1 MKFKNSSALR
11 WYFILYRW
19 IAASRLRQNDIDPRY
34 IHTTLVVVLT
44 TAILMWGYAFL
55 AYFSIDSAVPGMV
68 GFGCALI
75 HLLSPFLYRYSNN
88 AYLVGNVLLGAGMIH
103 QGTFSFYT
111 GGFMSNILIW
121 YGILP
126 LFGGIIGGRRGAIT
140 WFCSTVFISLIFF
153 TLHLNDYV
161 FPNLISP
168 LGKVWSQAMLVFGWI
183 FLSSTVVIVYTGL
196 REHTEKILHQQ
207 GQKID
212 DLFRVLF
219 HDLANPL
226 GRISI
231 GLSIAQRNFPKD
243 EPNRGL
249 EIARLASDSM
259 LEITQNIRKMYAVSK
274 GKANVD
280 LVKLSLNSAVEYIT
294 RIYAAELEKKNIS
307 IQYNFKKYAG
317 IAVMAEPVSFN
328 NQVLGNV
335 ISNAIKF
342 SPENGSITITAEYTP
357 QKLVKVEISDKGIG
371 IPPELIKQLFDLNK
385 KTTRQGTHGETG
397 TGFGMHIL
405 KSFIEMYGGQVEV
418 ESNEGTTVRFFL
430 KSY

>member
-1 MKFKNSSALR
+1 MKFKNSPALR
-11 WYFILYRW
+11 WYFKLYRW

-103 QGTFSFYT
+103 QGTFSYYT

-153 TLHLNDYV
+153 MLHLNDYV

-259 LEITQNIRKMYAVSK
+259 LEVTQNIRKMYAVSK

-280 LVKLSLNSAVEYIT
+280 LVKLSLNSAVDYIT
-294 RIYAAELEKKNIS
+294 KIYAAELEKKNIS

-317 IAVMAEPVSFN
+317 IDVLAEPVSFN

-342 SPENGSITITAEYTP
+342 SPENSSITITAEYTP

-371 IPPELIKQLFDLNK
+371 IPPELINQLFDLNK
-385 KTTRQGTHGETG
+385 KTTRHGTHGETG

>member
-1 MKFKNSSALR
+1 MKFKNGPVFK
-11 WYFILYRW
+11 WYFPLYRW
-19 IAASRLRQNDIDPRY
+19 VAAIRLQQNDIDPRA

-44 TAILMWGYAFL
+44 TAILMWGYALL
-55 AYFSIDSAVPGMV
+55 AYFTIDSAIPGLI

-75 HLLSPFLYRYSNN
+75 HLLSPLLFRYSNN

-103 QGTFSFYT
+103 QGTFTYYT

-140 WFCSTVFISLIFF
+140 WFCFTICTSLSFFI
-153 TLHLNDYV
+153 LHLYDYQ
-161 FPNLISP
+161 FPDLISP
-168 LGKVWSQAMLVFGWI
+168 LGKVWSHVMLVFGWI

-231 GLSIAQRNFPKD
+231 GLSIAQRNFPKE

-280 LVKLSLNSAVEYIT
+280 LVKLPLNSSIDYIIK
-294 RIYAAELEKKNIS
+294 IYAAELEKKKIK
-307 IQYNFKKYAG
+307 FKYDFEKNVG
-317 IAVMAEPVSFN
+317 INVLAEPVSFN
-328 NQVLGNV
+328 NQVLGNI

-342 SPENGSITITAEYTP
+342 SPENSTITITAELTP
-357 QKLVKVEISDKGIG
+357 QKLVKIEISDQGIG
-371 IPPELIKQLFDLNK
+371 IPPELINQLFDLNK

-405 KSFIEMYGGQVEV
+405 KSFIEMYGGQVEI
-418 ESNEGTTVRFFL
+418 ESDKGTTVRLFL